1 MRAVEITHIAKRNTM
16 AKKTAT
22 IVDIGS
28 SRITTIIGERGING
42 SYKILGKGDVSYD
55 GFSNGKFFSPADVKN
70 VIAMSLSNAEITS
83 GTKVTE
89 VFIGVPGE
97 FSSVY
102 VADVSIDF
110 GKKRKVKE
118 ADMFALFKKGAK
130 KHPTNSII
138 NNTLVYAVLDDGKR
152 VIDPVGKVT
161 QKLEAKVCYSL
172 AENNF
177 LDFISKIMVELSIR
191 HVVFISGPL
200 AESNYLLDPQLRDRY
215 AILVD
220 TGYITTSVML
230 AQGDGLL
237 FLNSFSMGGGHITGD
252 LYQVLKTN
260 FAQAESLKRKIV
272 LGWQTGENETYDLMG
287 KEYISTYSAKTT
299 NEIAEARIETIC
311 KYIQKCLDR
320 CEYEFPDY
328 LPIYLT
334 GGGLNYIK
342 GIKDFMGRKLGR
354 KVELVAPKLAQTER
368 PDYSSEISLLDLAIS
383 QSENNYNIIY
393 TSRW

>member
-1 MRAVEITHIAKRNTM
+1 M
-16 AKKTAT
+16 AKKILTA
-22 IVDIGS
+22 IDIGS

-55 GFSNGKFFSPADVKN
+55 GFSNGKFFSPNDVKN
-70 VIAMSLSNAEITS
+70 VVAMSISNAETTAGI
-83 GTKVTE
+83 KVSE
-89 VFIGVPGE
+89 VFVGVPGE

-102 VADVSIDF
+102 VADVTLDF
-110 GKKRKVKE
+110 GKKKKVKE
-118 ADMFALFKKGAK
+118 NDMLALFKKGAK
-130 KHPTNSII
+130 KHPTYSII
-138 NNTLVYAVLDDGKR
+138 NNTLIYATLDDGKR

-177 LDFISKIMVELSIR
+177 LDFMSKIMVELSIR
-191 HVVFISGPL
+191 HVVYVSGPL
-200 AESNYLLDPQLRDRY
+200 AESNYLLDPQVRDRY

-220 TGYITTSVML
+220 CGYITTSVML

-252 LYQVLKTN
+252 LYQVLKTD
-260 FAQAESLKRKIV
+260 FAQAESLKRKVV

-287 KEYISTYSAKTT
+287 KEYISTYSAKAT
-299 NEIAEARIETIC
+299 NEIAEARIEIIC

-342 GIKDFMGRKLGR
+342 GIKEFMGRKLGR
-354 KVELVAPKLAQTER
+354 KVELISPSLAQVTR
-368 PDYSSEISLLDLAIS
+368 PDYSSEIALLDLAIN